1 MRTEGRRSSSWAG
14 SAAVP
19 PLQTNPAKLT
29 WQPLTMPDEQPKM
42 SEFDSAGQW
51 NGAGPV
57 ARPGPGVDR
66 WVSWCVLT
74 AVALLLAAVVLVDFR
89 TLTGQTML
97 GTPGQPTPAY
107 ERISSVVG
115 QAPEVRLIP
124 ALLGLAGVAF
134 LSRSAAVSKR
144 ARWTAAA
151 LAVLLTLLLAC
162 LVGLLAYVLIAQA
175 PDASATRFG
184 LNRFDELGTQLAGA
198 VTLICASAML
208 LRVLLRPGQ
217 PTHEP
222 VPDQPATVDEFAID
236 VATSPADQL
245 AVEPSDSDRLPLPTL
260 PAVTGSTRPRE
271 ADPHARYRPPPP

>member
-1 MRTEGRRSSSWAG
+1 
-14 SAAVP
+14 
-19 PLQTNPAKLT
+19 
-29 WQPLTMPDEQPKM
+29 MPDEQPKI
-42 SEFDSAGQW
+42 SEFDSAGQC

-57 ARPGPGVDR
+57 TRPGRPGVDR

-89 TLTGQTML
+89 TLTGQTTL

-115 QAPEVRLIP
+115 QAPDVRLIP

-162 LVGLLAYVLIAQA
+162 LVGLLAYVLIAQ
-175 PDASATRFG
+175 PPGASATRFEP
-184 LNRFDELGTQLAGA
+184 NRFDELGTPLAGA

-208 LRVLLRPGQ
+208 LRVLLRPAE

-222 VPDQPATVDEFAID
+222 APDRLATVDEFAVD

-245 AVEPSDSDRLPLPTL
+245 AVEPSDSDRPPLPTL
-260 PAVTGSTRPRE
+260 PEVTGSTRPRE

>member
-1 MRTEGRRSSSWAG
+1 M
-14 SAAVP
+14 P
-19 PLQTNPAKLT
+19 PLQTQSWAKPT
-29 WQPLTMPDEQPKM
+29 WQPLTMPDDQPQL

-57 ARPGPGVDR
+57 ARPGRPGVDL
-66 WVSWCVLT
+66 WVFWCVLT

-89 TLTGQTML
+89 TLIGQTRL

-107 ERISSVVG
+107 DRIYAVVG

-124 ALLGLAGVAF
+124 ALLGLAAVAF

-162 LVGLLAYVLIAQA
+162 LVGLLAYVLIAQ
-175 PDASATRFG
+175 PPGASATNFG
-184 LNRFDELGTQLAGA
+184 PNSRFDELGTPLAGA
-198 VTLICASAML
+198 VTLICVSAML
-208 LRVLLRPGQ
+208 LRALLQPAR

-222 VPDQPATVDEFAID
+222 APDLPATVDEFAID
-236 VATSPADQL
+236 VAASPADQL

-260 PAVTGSTRPRE
+260 PEVTGSTRPRE
-271 ADPHARYRPPPP
+271 ADPHARYRPPAP